1 MICQHV
7 SYRVPVPQSIVVSE
21 GWSISSKWLDFDA
34 TLTDRVATS
43 LNLHTLFKKSGAFP
57 CDVFQQAATTV
68 AQALAS
74 EGLVDNGSAI
84 GQGETPAKLDRP
96 VVVAAALEEEAA
108 TKTPP
113 TSAGPASEVGS
124 LQALVLLTLHAPQAS
139 RIVRQQMQSM

>member
-7 SYRVPVPQSIVVSE
+7 SYQVPVPQSIVVSE
-21 GWSISSKWLDFDA
+21 GWSISSNWSDFDA
-34 TLTDRVATS
+34 TLTDGVATS

-57 CDVFQQAATTV
+57 CGVFQQAATTV
-68 AQALAS
+68 TQALAS
-74 EGLVDNGSAI
+74 EGLVDNEPAT

-108 TKTPP
+108 MKTPP